1 MDGYYWKWMKP
12 VKICGF
18 SFVPWIVFHTRF
30 QPDTCSRLG
39 PPQWPKH
46 VEKGWQT
53 LLDIQYTL
61 CSSRGPVDS
70 WCSWL
75 RLCKHLNFGEFQVLA
90 GKPQLVW
97 ENHFC
102 PCEGSPHLQSVSLLL
117 AFSMEGVDLASKMGF
132 KFIDVYQNLTI
143 QCHNE
148 SRVSTFPSILL
159 SICPSI

>member
-18 SFVPWIVFHTRF
+18 LLCLESCFIPASNLTPVPGWGPHNGQSTSRRAGRPCLTYSIHCVLAEVPWIV
-30 QPDTCSRLG
+30 DA
-39 PPQWPKH
+39 
-46 VEKGWQT
+46 
-53 LLDIQYTL
+53 
-61 CSSRGPVDS
+61 VDS
-70 WCSWL
+70 DFANIWIL
-75 RLCKHLNFGEFQVLA
+75 EFQVLA

>member
-1 MDGYYWKWMKP
+1 MVITENGWNQSRSVVFFCALNRVSYPLPTWHLFPAGAPTMAKARREGLAEPCLTYSIHC
-12 VKICGF
+12 VLAE
-18 SFVPWIVFHTRF
+18 VPWIV
-30 QPDTCSRLG
+30 DA
-39 PPQWPKH
+39 
-46 VEKGWQT
+46 
-53 LLDIQYTL
+53 
-61 CSSRGPVDS
+61 VDS
-70 WCSWL
+70 DFANIWIL
-75 RLCKHLNFGEFQVLA
+75 EFQVLA